1 MPSFST
7 EVPHSLGQE
16 AAVARLKQMIETMRV
31 HYEEQVSNLEG
42 TWNGHQ
48 LSYSFETFGF
58 SIKGM
63 VTILEQSAK
72 VEGQIPF
79 AVMPF
84 RGAIED
90 QVRSELERAFS

>member
-16 AAVARLKQMIETMRV
+16 AALERLKGLIETMRSQF
-31 HYEEQVSNLEG
+31 EEQVNNLEG
-42 TWNGHQ
+42 TWNGNQ

-58 SIKGM
+58 SIAGV
-63 VTILEQSAK
+63 VTILEQVAR

-84 RGAIED
+84 RGAIEE
-90 QVRSELERAFS
+90 QIRSELEKAFS